1 MSLYTTPRIYLFS
14 KEINRERIGILKKSK
29 PGKDEIGILI
39 LLAAI
44 LFGGIFHLLS
54 PWLAG
59 FPVNDGGMFY
69 VMMKDLQANHYIPP
83 LYTSYNQIN
92 IPFAY
97 PPLAFYIG
105 AGLSDLFNTPLT
117 SILQWLP
124 AIIHTA
130 CIPAVYFLAK
140 EITGDKFTSAIAA
153 LAFALTPHLNSW
165 LSVGGGLTRS
175 FGTLFLIFTILFAY
189 RLFAKNDT
197 QAILGTILFGSL
209 TVLSHTESTVFAIII
224 PIFIWL
230 AKSRSLKSALQ
241 GGLVALSVL
250 ILAGPWYG
258 LVISRHGFETLL
270 SALQTGGQTIWS
282 VLRLINIDIITEE
295 PYLDLLGVLGILGL
309 IVLIIKKQYF
319 IPAMLVAMYL
329 VQPRSA
335 HTVGNIPL
343 AIAAGIFVVEVLLPA
358 ISKLD
363 ETNASRAVKIFLA
376 IFIPYLLIN
385 STYQAFMLS
394 QNHVSNGEQ
403 TAMQWVKEY
412 TPADSQFLV
421 LTGEPEAMCESSAEW
436 FPALAERTSLSTLQ
450 GREWLLGNK
459 FGEFIGHRAGI
470 QGCIDEGLECL
481 NRESIYFGTDYDY
494 IYVSIKTPTNNCK
507 PIETSNRTTR
517 GLVIALEDSSEY
529 STAYRSKDAVIFEK
543 IR

>member
-1 MSLYTTPRIYLFS
+1 M
-14 KEINRERIGILKKSK
+14 KKSK
-29 PGKDEIGILI
+29 LGKDEISVLI

-105 AGLSDLFNTPLT
+105 AGLSDLFNISLT

-130 CIPAVYFLAK
+130 CIPALYFLAK

-153 LAFALTPHLNSW
+153 LVFALTPHLNSW

-175 FGTLFLIFTILFAY
+175 FGTLFLIFTILFTY
-189 RLFAKNDT
+189 KLFAKNDT
-197 QAILGTILFGSL
+197 QAIWGTILFGSL
-209 TVLSHTESTVFAIII
+209 TVLSYTESTVFAVTI

-230 AKSRSLKSALQ
+230 AKSRSLKTAVQ
-241 GGLVALSVL
+241 GGLVALGVI

-282 VLRLINIDIITEE
+282 VLRLINVDIITEE

-319 IPAMLVAMYL
+319 IPAMLVTMYL

-343 AIAAGIFVVEVLLPA
+343 AIAAGIFFVEVLLPT

-363 ETNASRAVKIFLA
+363 ETNTSRAIKIFLA
-376 IFIPYLLIN
+376 ILIPYLLIN
-385 STYQAFMLS
+385 STYQDFMLS
-394 QNHVSNGEQ
+394 QNHLSNGEQ
-403 TAMQWVKEY
+403 TAMKWVKEN
-412 TPADSQFLV
+412 TPANSQFLV

-459 FGEFIGHRAGI
+459 FSEFIGNRAGI
-470 QGCIDEGLECL
+470 QGCIDEGAECL
-481 NRESIYFGTDYDY
+481 NRESIYFGKDYDY
-494 IYVSIKTPTNNCK
+494 IYVSIKTPTNNCN

-517 GLVIALEDSSEY
+517 GLVIALEDNSDY
-529 STAYRSKDAVIFEK
+529 STAYHSKDAVIFEK
-543 IR
+543 IK

>member
-1 MSLYTTPRIYLFS
+1 ML
-14 KEINRERIGILKKSK
+14 NKSK
-29 PGKDEIGILI
+29 PSQNEIGILI
-39 LLAAI
+39 LFTAI
-44 LFGGIFHLLS
+44 IFGGIFHLLS

-105 AGLSDLFNTPLT
+105 AGLSDLLNISLT

-130 CIPAVYFLAK
+130 CIPALYFLAK

-175 FGTLFLIFTILFAY
+175 LGTLFLILTILFAY
-189 RLFAKNDT
+189 KLLAKKDM
-197 QAILGTILFGSL
+197 QAIWGTIFFGSL
-209 TVLSHTESTVFAIII
+209 TVLSHTESTVFAVAI
-224 PIFIWL
+224 PIYIWF

-241 GGLVALSVL
+241 GGLVALGVL
-250 ILAGPWYG
+250 ILAGSWYG
-258 LVISRHGFETLL
+258 LVISRHGLETLL
-270 SALQTGGQTIWS
+270 SALHTGGQTIWS

-295 PYLDLLGVLGILGL
+295 PYLDLLGVFGVLGL
-309 IVLIIKKQYF
+309 IMLIIKKQNF
-319 IPAMLVAMYL
+319 IPVMLVVMYL

-343 AIAAGIFVVEVLLPA
+343 AIAAGLFIAEVLLPA

-363 ETNASRAVKIFLA
+363 ETNTNRGIKIFLA
-376 IFIPYLLIN
+376 ILIPYLIIN
-385 STYQAFMLS
+385 STYQGLMLS
-394 QNHVSNGEQ
+394 QNHVSNSEQ
-403 TAMQWVKEY
+403 TAMKWVKEN
-412 TPADSQFLV
+412 TPVDSQFLV

-436 FPALAERTSLSTLQ
+436 FPALTERTSLSTLQ
-450 GREWLLGNK
+450 GREWLLGNT
-459 FGEFIGHRAGI
+459 FGDFIGHRTGI

-481 NRESIYFGTDYDY
+481 NRESSYFGTNFDY
-494 IYVSIKTPTNNCK
+494 IYISIKTPTNNCK
-507 PIETSNRTTR
+507 AVETSSRTTR
-517 GLVIALEDSSEY
+517 GLVIALENLLEY
-529 STAYRSKDAVIFEK
+529 SVAYKTKDAVVFLK
-543 IR
+543 K

>member
-1 MSLYTTPRIYLFS
+1 ML
-14 KEINRERIGILKKSK
+14 NKSK
-29 PGKDEIGILI
+29 PSQDEIGILI
-39 LLAAI
+39 LFAAI

-105 AGLSDLFNTPLT
+105 AGLSDLLNISLT

-130 CIPAVYFLAK
+130 CIPALYFLAK
-140 EITGDKFTSAIAA
+140 ELTGDKFTSAIAA

-175 FGTLFLIFTILFAY
+175 FGTLFLILTILFAY
-189 RLFAKNDT
+189 KLFAKNNT
-197 QAILGTILFGSL
+197 QAIWGTIFFGSL
-209 TVLSHTESTVFAIII
+209 TVLSHTESTVFAVAI

-230 AKSRSLKSALQ
+230 TKSRSLKGALQ
-241 GGLVALSVL
+241 GGLVAFGVL

-258 LVISRHGFETLL
+258 LVISRHGMETLL

-282 VLRLINIDIITEE
+282 ILRLINIDIITEE
-295 PYLDLLGVLGILGL
+295 PYLDLLGVFGVLGMVTL
-309 IVLIIKKQYF
+309 IVKKQYF
-319 IPAMLVAMYL
+319 IPAILVVMYL

-343 AIAAGIFVVEVLLPA
+343 ALAAGLFVAEVLLPA

-363 ETNASRAVKIFLA
+363 ETNNNRGVKIFLV
-376 IFIPYLLIN
+376 ILTPYLLIN
-385 STYQAFMLS
+385 STYQDFMLS
-394 QNHVSNGEQ
+394 QNHVSLGEQ
-403 TAMQWVKEY
+403 TAMLWAKEN
-412 TPADSQFLV
+412 TPAESRFLV

-436 FPALAERTSLSTLQ
+436 FPALAERTSISTLQ

-470 QGCIDEGLECL
+470 QGCIDEGVECL
-481 NRESIYFGTDYDY
+481 KRESTYFGADFDY
-494 IYVSIKTPTNNCK
+494 IYISIKTPTNNCK
-507 PIETSNRTTR
+507 AVETSSRTTR
-517 GLVIALEDSSEY
+517 GLVTALENLPEY
-529 STAYRSKDAVIFEK
+529 SVAYKTKDAVVFIK
-543 IR
+543 K

>member
-1 MSLYTTPRIYLFS
+1 LNKSRLS
-14 KEINRERIGILKKSK
+14 K
-29 PGKDEIGILI
+29 DDIGILI
-39 LLAAI
+39 LFAAI

-83 LYTSYNQIN
+83 FYTSYNQIN

-105 AGLSDLFNTPLT
+105 AGLSDLVNTPLT

-124 AIIHTA
+124 AVIHTA
-130 CIPAVYFLAK
+130 CIPALYFLAK
-140 EITGDKFTSAIAA
+140 EITGDKFTSAIAS

-189 RLFAKNDT
+189 KLFAKNDT
-197 QAILGTILFGSL
+197 QAIWGIILFGSL
-209 TVLSHTESTVFAIII
+209 TILSHTESTVFAVAI
-224 PIFIWL
+224 PILIWL
-230 AKSRSLKSALQ
+230 AKSRSPKGILQ
-241 GGLVALSVL
+241 GGLVALGVL

-258 LVISRHGFETLL
+258 LVISKHGFETFL
-270 SALQTGGQTIWS
+270 SALQTGGQTFWS
-282 VLRLINIDIITEE
+282 VLRLINMDIITEE

-319 IPAMLVAMYL
+319 IPAMLVVMYL

-343 AIAAGIFVVEVLLPA
+343 AIAAGLFVAEVLLPA

-363 ETNASRAVKIFLA
+363 ETNTSRAIKIFLA
-376 IFIPYLLIN
+376 ILIPYLLIN
-385 STYQAFMLS
+385 STYQDFMLS

-403 TAMQWVKEY
+403 IAMQWVKEN
-412 TPADSQFLV
+412 TPADSLFLV
-421 LTGEPEAMCESSAEW
+421 LTGEPDAMCESSAEW

-450 GREWLLGNK
+450 GREWLNDK
-459 FGEFIGHRAGI
+459 PFAEFIGRRANL
-470 QGCIDEGLECL
+470 QNCIDEDMSCM
-481 NRESIYFGTDYDY
+481 NRESSYFGNNFDYV
-494 IYVSIKTPTNNCK
+494 YVSVKTPTNNCK
-507 PIETSNRTTR
+507 TLGASQYPTGSIISVLGNSPNYMIAYKTT
-517 GLVIALEDSSEY
+517 
-529 STAYRSKDAVIFEK
+529 DAVIFS
-543 IR
+543 RDH